1 MPSRPEG
8 PKPYTGP
15 VIIPGADGSVPVDP
29 LDPTKGR
36 VTPVASAIELTAGVT
51 ELFRAA
57 NFLNEHLNLLGAAMR
72 DGFADIGALLEALI
86 QDITHEVRDGDDSW
100 LSPAVREFLD
110 SRAKAREEA
119 DEAAAAE
126 AEALKAQLEAEEAQ
140 LDLGG

>member
-1 MPSRPEG
+1 
-8 PKPYTGP
+8 
-15 VIIPGADGSVPVDP
+15 
-29 LDPTKGR
+29 
-36 VTPVASAIELTAGVT
+36 VASAIELTAGVT